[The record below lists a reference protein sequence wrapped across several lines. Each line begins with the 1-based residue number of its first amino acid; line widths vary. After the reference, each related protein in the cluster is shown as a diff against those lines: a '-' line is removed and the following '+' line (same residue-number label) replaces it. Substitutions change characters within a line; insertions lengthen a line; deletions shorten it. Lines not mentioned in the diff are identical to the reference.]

1 MPNAEP
7 CIREPSL
14 TFHVGVTGARVL
26 GADAI
31 SALRVQL
38 AALLERVKNH
48 VEILRNGSWATQ
60 RVASRLPS
68 QPRAPLVVMVS
79 PLAEGAD
86 RLAAAQAL
94 ALGYEL
100 EAPLPFA
107 QAEYEKDFP
116 GSVDEFRSLLAQAGP
131 RVLELEAA
139 RIDDGTYNYEAVGQL
154 VVRRCD
160 LLIAIWDGDKARG
173 RGGTAEIVQ
182 YAAGR
187 GRPIWWLRADGS
199 GDACWIESL
208 DDLRHHRTCACGEV
222 ASARLEAFIRS
233 WMQHSTQAQ

>member
-1 MPNAEP
+1 MSNAEP
-7 CIREPSL
+7 CIRRSSSA
-14 TFHVGVTGARVL
+14 FHVGVTGTRVL

-38 AALLERVKNH
+38 GALLGSVKAL
-48 VEILRNGSWATQ
+48 VKTLRI
-60 RVASRLPS
+60 R
-68 QPRAPLVVMVS
+68 MVS

-222 ASARLEAFIRS
+222 ASARLEAYIRS
-233 WMQHSTQAQ
+233 WTRHSIQAQ